1 MEKKIE
7 KGNIRIIGGKYR
19 GKKLYMGDK
28 GTTRST
34 KQILKESVFNTLQW
48 EVPDSTW
55 VEVFSGVGS
64 IGLEAISRG
73 AKKAYFLEK
82 DPEAVKVLQKNIDSM
97 EPEKCEI
104 ILGDSFDTIWDVIE
118 MLKRNREK
126 AYFYFDPPFPIRKGY
141 EDIYDRILHLIKQM
155 PKVNVEKILI
165 EHQSSYP
172 FPEQIGRYKLLK
184 TRKFGKSAVS
194 YYQ

>member
-1 MEKKIE
+1 ME
-7 KGNIRIIGGKYR
+7 KGNIKIIGGKYR

-28 GTTRST
+28 ETTRST
-34 KQILKESVFNTLQW
+34 KQILKESIFNSLQW

-82 DPEAVKVLQKNIDSM
+82 DPEAAKVLKRNIDSLKP
-97 EPEKCEI
+97 EDSEKCEI

-118 MLKRNREK
+118 MLKRNKDK
-126 AYFYFDPPFPIRKGY
+126 AFFYFDPPFAIREGY
-141 EDIYDRILHLIKQM
+141 EDIYEKVQDLIKKL
-155 PKVNVEKILI
+155 PKMNVEKILI
-165 EHQSSYP
+165 EHQSNYE
-172 FPEQIGRYKLLK
+172 FPEFLGKYKK
-184 TRKFGKSAVS
+184 TKTKKFGKSSVTF
-194 YYQ
+194 YE

>member
-1 MEKKIE
+1 ME

-28 GTTRST
+28 ETTRST
-34 KQILKESVFNTLQW
+34 KQILKESVFNSLQW

-82 DPEAVKVLQKNIDSM
+82 DPETAKVLKRNIDSLK
-97 EPEKCEI
+97 EEDREKCEI

-118 MLKRNREK
+118 KLKRDKDK
-126 AYFYFDPPFPIRKGY
+126 AIFYFDPPFAIREGY
-141 EDIYDRILHLIKQM
+141 EDIYDKVQTLIKQL
-155 PKVNVEKILI
+155 PKINVDKILI
-165 EHQSSYP
+165 EHQSDYQ
-172 FPEQIGRYKLLK
+172 FPENLGKYKK
-184 TRKFGKSAVS
+184 TKTKKFGKSSVTF
-194 YYQ
+194 YEG

>member
-1 MEKKIE
+1 ME

-28 GTTRST
+28 ETTRST
-34 KQILKESVFNTLQW
+34 KQILKEAIFNSLQW

-64 IGLEAISRG
+64 IGLEALSRG

-82 DPEAVKVLQKNIDSM
+82 DPEAAKVLKRNIDSLK
-97 EPEKCEI
+97 PEDSQKAEI

-118 MLKRNREK
+118 RLKREK
-126 AYFYFDPPFPIRKGY
+126 DRAIFYFDPPFAIREGY
-141 EDIYDRILHLIKQM
+141 EDIYEKVQNLIKQL
-155 PKVNVEKILI
+155 PKINVEKILI
-165 EHQSSYP
+165 EHQSDYD
-172 FPEQIGRYKLLK
+172 FPEQLGKYKK
-184 TRKFGKSAVS
+184 TKTKKFGKSAVTF
-194 YYQ
+194 YE